1 MKILKGKV
9 ADRRCKENM
18 YLSILVDLGVTYRR
32 TLGEEAAREFFD
44 DHDIPANLIVR
55 VLAKKAKRRLTEWE
69 AVARDQ
75 SRALEIKK

>member
-32 TLGEEAAREFFD
+32 TLGEAAAREFFD
-44 DHDIPANLIVR
+44 DHDIPSNLALR
-55 VLAKKAKRRLTEWE
+55 VLAKKTKRRLTEWE
-69 AVARDQ
+69 VVARDQ

>member
-9 ADRRCKENM
+9 VERRYKENM

-32 TLGEEAAREFFD
+32 TLGEAAAREFFD
-44 DHDIPANLIVR
+44 DHAVPPNLVLR

-75 SRALEIKK
+75 SVAMEIKK